1 MKPGSKVQGLGSHF
15 ICMLI
20 MIKLVSLII
29 AMMMITRNDFLHVL
43 NEHYHFLPL
52 PVNLKDNEK
61 TDLVQG
67 TGLRSYVP
75 VSHA

>member
-1 MKPGSKVQGLGSHF
+1 
-15 ICMLI
+15 MLI
-20 MIKLVSLII
+20 MIKLVNLII